1 MTIKRMAFMNKLL
14 EFSGINP
21 ERLLLKWV
29 SAAEG
34 PRFAEQVSEFT
45 ENIRKL
51 GPSPLAKKKGSQTA
65 A

>member
-1 MTIKRMAFMNKLL
+1 MTIKRMAFITKLL

-45 ENIRKL
+45 EKIREL
-51 GPSPLAKKKGSQTA
+51 GPSPLVKTRDDKTA